1 MNKIEG
7 EKIDHDTYHRLE
19 ESFVQGY
26 RAAQDKLIYLRLA
39 HIPIELP
46 LDHPSET
53 GSRMHLKSVKI
64 VDIFEVGNVSPA
76 FGSNQLIHQMYP
88 DELVENHKSLK
99 FIYVHHDG
107 AVEKSLHELFG
118 LVIEDGD
125 HHN

>member
-1 MNKIEG
+1 MNYVDV

-19 ESFVQGY
+19 ESFAQGY
-26 RAAQDKLIYLRLA
+26 WAAQDKLIYLRLA
-39 HIPIELP
+39 HIPFELP
-46 LDHPSET
+46 LDHPSDT
-53 GSRMHLKSVKI
+53 DSRMHLKSVKI
-64 VDIFEVGNVSPA
+64 EDIFEVGNVSPA

-107 AVEKSLHELFG
+107 VVEKSLHELFV